1 MMACDV
7 LKIFESTKSK
17 STYIVSGSK
26 ERAYI
31 KATGEASSNAKVKAE
46 IERVRNG
53 GCDLDTALWTAKMLS
68 STY

>member
-17 STYIVSGSK
+17 SSYIVSGCK

-31 KATGEASSNAKVKAE
+31 KATGEASTNAKVKAE
-46 IERVRNG
+46 LKRIRTG
-53 GCDLDTALWTAKMLS
+53 ACDWATAEWTARMIS
-68 STY
+68 NTY